1 MVVFV
6 CVNLLAVTVSGSEQS
21 FPRLPFAASQFGVKE
36 VNWPH
41 PSYANSQSSSSEFLM
56 QLLLP
61 FTVTCT
67 RLM

>member
-6 CVNLLAVTVSGSEQS
+6 GANLLAVTVTGSEQS

-41 PSYANSQSSSSEFLM
+41 PSYANSQSSSSEFFIATS
-56 QLLLP
+56 
-61 FTVTCT
+61 FTFYS
-67 RLM
+67 